1 MWPELKLEFRNGDA
15 ILNLN
20 GALKWL
26 FKKWSDV
33 SSIP

>member
-20 GALKWL
+20 GALKGL
-26 FKKWSDV
+26 LKNCSDV